1 MADNRKA
8 YYMQPD
14 GSYKKLN
21 TKGKELVNSQMQFC
35 QEAIDAIKAV
45 NKEN

>member
-1 MADNRKA
+1 MSDNKNA

-21 TKGKELVNSQMQFC
+21 TSGKELISSHLQFY
-35 QEAIDAIKAV
+35 QEAIEALKV
-45 NKEN
+45 KK